1 MQAPRSRT
9 ELTVHSF
16 DDVSRFLR
24 SGMADEESRQLRES
38 VGALAQQIDEAVRLR
53 RAPAAGADP
62 GHRSDEA
69 AIARCAARLAQRVA
83 EHQRFL
89 TGLGSAWHGLY
100 EMGAYQNALRGLRR
114 AVNAW
119 HNALLQRSADE
130 GEAYAHLEPLAW
142 RTLGEGLLLIDMY
155 EQGGGVQS
163 EPNSPPAA
171 LRKPAG
177 FLERSVRWLR
187 SLGSRS

>member
-1 MQAPRSRT
+1 MSTLRSRT

-38 VGALAQQIDEAVRLR
+38 VGALAQQIDDAVRLR
-53 RAPAAGADP
+53 RAPAASASVGD
-62 GHRSDEA
+62 RNDEA
-69 AIARCAARLAQRVA
+69 AIAHCAARLAHCVF

-114 AVNAW
+114 AVDVW
-119 HNALLQRSADE
+119 HDALAQRSAGE

-155 EQGGGVQS
+155 EQGSGIQS
-163 EPNSPPAA
+163 EPAA
-171 LRKPAG
+171 VLRVSRKSDGWLRRAA
-177 FLERSVRWLR
+177 RWLR
-187 SLGSRS
+187 GRGG